1 MKRIS
6 TERIFVGGLV
16 VSAAIFLM
24 ILLLQLLII
33 AYSDDPTS
41 MKEGLTFT
49 IFGLIFGSPA
59 CGLFCMF
66 VLELFGKQEESVIKK
81 EVPRERVVYVVD
93 NKEKEPKE
101 TEDASRYMPR

>member
-1 MKRIS
+1 MRRIS
-6 TERIFVGGLV
+6 YGRIFMGGLV
-16 VSAAIFLM
+16 VNAAIFLM
-24 ILLLQLLII
+24 VLLLQLLII

-66 VLELFGKQEESVIKK
+66 VLELFGKQETPVIKR
-81 EVPRERVVYVVD
+81 EEPRERVVYVVD
-93 NKEKEPKE
+93 NKEKGAKE